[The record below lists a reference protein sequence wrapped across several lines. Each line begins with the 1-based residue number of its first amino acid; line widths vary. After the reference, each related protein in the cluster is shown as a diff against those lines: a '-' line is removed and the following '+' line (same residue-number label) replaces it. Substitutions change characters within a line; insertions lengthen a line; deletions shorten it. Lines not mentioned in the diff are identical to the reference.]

1 MAASNIAASITS
13 HGVFHCSC
21 SGQHTLCLLA
31 NDMLYV
37 LAFVRIGFLLR
48 LWQRETSRA
57 GIKIIKVGHMHK
69 LNSPEERRYVVR

>member
-1 MAASNIAASITS
+1 MQLQWSAHA
-13 HGVFHCSC
+13 
-21 SGQHTLCLLA
+21 LLA
-31 NDMLYV
+31 NDMLCV
-37 LAFVRIGFLLR
+37 VAFVRLGFLLL